1 MPAVCH
7 PRCGIAEANPA
18 AEAVLDVPAC
28 LARVRDNDEEAARL
42 LVRHLQPL
50 VTKIVRSHLPRRT
63 EEEDLAQMVFVKV
76 FKHLDQFSGQVPFEH
91 WVSRIAVNTCLNEL
105 RAERCRPELRWADLS
120 PEQAEV
126 ISKVVVN
133 ESEPDMTE
141 QIAARDLART
151 MLETLP
157 AKDRLLLTWLDLE
170 GLSVEEVRQRTGW
183 GASRIKV
190 RAFRARRKLRK
201 EFERLIRQVRS

>member
-1 MPAVCH
+1 
-7 PRCGIAEANPA
+7 
-18 AEAVLDVPAC
+18 
-28 LARVRDNDEEAARL
+28 
-42 LVRHLQPL
+42 
-50 VTKIVRSHLPRRT
+50 
-63 EEEDLAQMVFVKV
+63 MVFVKV

-170 GLSVEEVRQRTGW
+170 GRSVEEVRQRTGW